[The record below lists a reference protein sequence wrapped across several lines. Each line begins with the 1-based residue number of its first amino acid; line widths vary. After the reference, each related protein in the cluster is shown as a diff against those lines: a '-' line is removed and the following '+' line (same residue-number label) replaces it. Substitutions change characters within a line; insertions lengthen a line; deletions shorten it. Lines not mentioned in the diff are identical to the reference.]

1 MNNKDIVKQE
11 SDFILD
17 TGNDVK
23 VKNKKLQIRNST
35 VEFLIFTKQN
45 NKNTIGVRIEDETV
59 WLTQK
64 LMSVL
69 FEKGRSTITEHLQ
82 NIFETGELKEISVC
96 RDFRHTA
103 EDGKEYQT
111 KLYSPDTLH
120 INENLTHLRDTLLP
134 KLISGEVRVQLAQG
148 EAGI

>member
-1 MNNKDIVKQE
+1 MNKRDIVKQE

-45 NKNTIGVRIEDETV
+45 NKKTIGVRIEYETV

-120 INENLTHLRDTLLP
+120 INENFTHLRDTLLP

-148 EAGI
+148 AAGI